1 MSHNLLIMIFSRLI
15 LLNKWLEQGNCLFR
29 RSQYSQAK
37 EKYKEAIDH
46 LPDIGSSQEQQPF
59 SILRKSLLLNL
70 SRCERR
76 RGEFSSAIEISSRVV
91 AEDQNDSEAFLTRA
105 KAYKAAGLILYLRS
119 LLLMSNPR
127 NVGGSS
133 R

>member
-1 MSHNLLIMIFSRLI
+1 MIFSRLI

-105 KAYKAAGLILYLRS
+105 KAYKAAGLIS
-119 LLLMSNPR
+119 
-127 NVGGSS
+127 
-133 R
+133 